1 MRPLPEHSTIS
12 APSSA
17 LSNRTSNASLFPIDA
32 IISKPLL
39 TWRLRTSVEVFLR
52 VVVEGVELVLAE
64 SAALSVAK
72 RGRDLVLPEP
82 GSDARQVVLVDERQT
97 VGLEEAS
104 EVYGDD
110 SVELNVRDGVHQ
122 DGQGA
127 VVLVAVKA
135 E

>member
-1 MRPLPEHSTIS
+1 M
-12 APSSA
+12 
-17 LSNRTSNASLFPIDA
+17 F
-32 IISKPLL
+32 
-39 TWRLRTSVEVFLR
+39 VES
-52 VVVEGVELVLAE
+52 VELVLAE
-64 SAALSVAK
+64 PAALLVAQ
-72 RGRDLVLPEP
+72 RGCNLVLPEP

-104 EVYGDD
+104 KVYGDD
-110 SVELNVRDGVHQ
+110 SVELIVRDGVHQ

>member
-1 MRPLPEHSTIS
+1 M
-12 APSSA
+12 
-17 LSNRTSNASLFPIDA
+17 
-32 IISKPLL
+32 
-39 TWRLRTSVEVFLR
+39 VEC
-52 VVVEGVELVLAE
+52 VELVLAE
-64 SAALSVAK
+64 PTALLVAQ
-72 RGRDLVLPEP
+72 RGCNLVLPEP

-104 EVYGDD
+104 EVDGDD
-110 SVELNVRDGVHQ
+110 SVELIVRDGVHQ

>member
-1 MRPLPEHSTIS
+1 M
-12 APSSA
+12 
-17 LSNRTSNASLFPIDA
+17 
-32 IISKPLL
+32 
-39 TWRLRTSVEVFLR
+39 VEC
-52 VVVEGVELVLAE
+52 VELVLAE
-64 SAALSVAK
+64 PTALLVAQ
-72 RGRDLVLPEP
+72 RGCNLVLPEP

-110 SVELNVRDGVHQ
+110 SVELVVRDGVHK

-127 VVLVAVKA
+127 VVLIAVKA

>member
-1 MRPLPEHSTIS
+1 M
-12 APSSA
+12 
-17 LSNRTSNASLFPIDA
+17 
-32 IISKPLL
+32 
-39 TWRLRTSVEVFLR
+39 VEC
-52 VVVEGVELVLAE
+52 VELVLAE
-64 SAALSVAK
+64 PTALLVAQ
-72 RGRDLVLPEP
+72 RGCNLVLPEP

-110 SVELNVRDGVHQ
+110 SVELIVRDGVHQ

>member
-1 MRPLPEHSTIS
+1 M
-12 APSSA
+12 
-17 LSNRTSNASLFPIDA
+17 F
-32 IISKPLL
+32 
-39 TWRLRTSVEVFLR
+39 VES
-52 VVVEGVELVLAE
+52 VELVLAE
-64 SAALSVAK
+64 PAALLVAQ

-104 EVYGDD
+104 KVYGDD
-110 SVELNVRDGVHQ
+110 SVELIVRDGVHQ

>member
-1 MRPLPEHSTIS
+1 M
-12 APSSA
+12 
-17 LSNRTSNASLFPIDA
+17 
-32 IISKPLL
+32 
-39 TWRLRTSVEVFLR
+39 VEC
-52 VVVEGVELVLAE
+52 VELVLAE
-64 SAALSVAK
+64 PAALLVAQ
-72 RGRDLVLPEP
+72 RGCDLVLPEP

-104 EVYGDD
+104 EVDGDD
-110 SVELNVRDGVHQ
+110 SVELIVRDGVHQ

>member
-1 MRPLPEHSTIS
+1 M
-12 APSSA
+12 
-17 LSNRTSNASLFPIDA
+17 F
-32 IISKPLL
+32 
-39 TWRLRTSVEVFLR
+39 
-52 VVVEGVELVLAE
+52 VEGIEFVLAE
-64 SAALSVAK
+64 PAALLVAQ
-72 RGRDLVLPEP
+72 RRCDLVLPEP

-104 EVYGDD
+104 EVDGDD
-110 SVELNVRDGVHQ
+110 SVEFFVRNGVHQ